1 MNMPLEPSWADIAT
15 RLALT
20 MLAGAAIGF
29 NRGARGHAAG
39 FRTTILVGLAASVA
53 MIQTNVLLPVSG
65 KTPESFAV
73 LDLMRLPLGILTGVG
88 FIGGGTILKK
98 GDLVTG
104 VTTAATLW
112 VMTVIGL
119 CLGGG
124 QMILGMT
131 TTALVVF
138 TLWALK
144 WVDLVIPREHR
155 AKLTVTCATQWSV
168 LEELPKLVRTM
179 NYRARFQEQRRGPG
193 SETVDYLFELSWK
206 RPELASP
213 PIELLEAIDRQF
225 PVKSFE
231 LTTDNGR

>member
-1 MNMPLEPSWADIAT
+1 MNMPLEPSWSDIAI
-15 RLALT
+15 RLTLT
-20 MLAGAAIGF
+20 MLAGAVIGF

-53 MIQTNVLLPVSG
+53 MIQANILLPLSG
-65 KTPESFAV
+65 KTSESFAV
-73 LDLMRLPLGILTGVG
+73 MDLMRLPLGILTGVG

-124 QMILGMT
+124 QLVLGVVT
-131 TTALVVF
+131 TVLVVI

-144 WVDLVIPREHR
+144 WIDLVIPREHR
-155 AKLTVTCATQWSV
+155 AKLTVTCSSQWNV
-168 LEELPKLVRTM
+168 LEDIPNLVRPM
-179 NYRARFQEQRRGPG
+179 NYRARFQEQRRNPG
-193 SETVDYLFELSWK
+193 SDAVDYLFELSWK
-206 RPELASP
+206 RPELASA
-213 PIELLEAIDRQF
+213 PIELLKAIDSRF
-225 PVKSFE
+225 TVKSFE
-231 LTTDNGR
+231 LSTNNGR

>member
-1 MNMPLEPSWADIAT
+1 MNMPLEPSWSDIAV

-20 MLAGAAIGF
+20 LLAGGIIGF

-53 MIQTNVLLPVSG
+53 MIQANILLPVSG
-65 KTPESFAV
+65 KTPGSFAV
-73 LDLMRLPLGILTGVG
+73 MDLMRLPLGILTGVG

-112 VMTVIGL
+112 LVTVIGL

-124 QMILGMT
+124 QLILGAVAT
-131 TTALVVF
+131 VLAVLV
-138 TLWALK
+138 LWALK
-144 WVDLVIPREHR
+144 WVDLMIPREHR
-155 AKLTVTCATQWSV
+155 ARLVVSSVAQWSV
-168 LEELPKLVRTM
+168 LDEIPRLVEPM
-179 NYRARFQEQRRGPG
+179 EYRARFREQQRIPD
-193 SETVDYLFELSWK
+193 SETADYVFELCWR
-206 RPELASP
+206 RPERANP
-213 PIELLEAIDRQF
+213 PVELLQAIERRF
-225 PVKSFE
+225 PVKAFE

>member
-1 MNMPLEPSWADIAT
+1 MNMPLEPSWSDIAI

-20 MLAGAAIGF
+20 MLAGAVIGF

-53 MIQTNVLLPVSG
+53 MIQTNILLPLSG
-65 KTPESFAV
+65 KTSESFAV
-73 LDLMRLPLGILTGVG
+73 MDLMRLPLGILTGVG
-88 FIGGGTILKK
+88 FIGGGAILKK

-112 VMTVIGL
+112 VVTVIGL

-124 QMILGMT
+124 QLVLGIVT
-131 TTALVVF
+131 TVLVVI

-144 WVDLVIPREHR
+144 WIDLVIPREHK
-155 AKLTVTCATQWSV
+155 AKLTVSCAAQWSV
-168 LEELPKLVRTM
+168 LDEVPKLVRSM
-179 NYRARFQEQRRGPG
+179 QYRARFIEQKQALDPG
-193 SETVDYLFELSWK
+193 KADYSFELSWK
-206 RPELASP
+206 RPELDDP
-213 PIELLEAIDRQF
+213 PIDLLQIIDHRF

-231 LTTDNGR
+231 LTTNNGR

>member
-1 MNMPLEPSWADIAT
+1 MSMPLEPSWSDIAV

-20 MLAGAAIGF
+20 LLASAIIGF

-53 MIQTNVLLPVSG
+53 MIQANILLPVSG
-65 KTPESFAV
+65 KTPGSFAV
-73 LDLMRLPLGILTGVG
+73 MDLMRLPLGILTGVG

-112 VMTVIGL
+112 LMTVIGL

-124 QMILGMT
+124 QLILG
-131 TTALVVF
+131 TAAAVLAVLI
-138 TLWALK
+138 LWALK
-144 WVDLVIPREHR
+144 WVDVMIPREHR
-155 AKLTVTCATQWSV
+155 ARLVICCVAQWSV
-168 LEELPKLVRTM
+168 LEEVPRLVEPM
-179 NYRARFQEQRRGPG
+179 KYRARFQEQRG
-193 SETVDYLFELSWK
+193 SPDSENTDYVFELSWR
-206 RPELASP
+206 RPERASP
-213 PIELLEAIDRQF
+213 PVELLEIIDRHF